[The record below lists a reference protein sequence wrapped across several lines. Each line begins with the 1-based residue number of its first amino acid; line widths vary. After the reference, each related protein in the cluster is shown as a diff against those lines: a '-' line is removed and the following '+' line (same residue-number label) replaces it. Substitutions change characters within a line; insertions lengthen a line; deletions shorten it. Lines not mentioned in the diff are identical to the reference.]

1 MRRLAILSLIIG
13 FIGVI
18 ALFGLSFKAR
28 SEQRVPVI
36 TDVSWLAEDLD
47 GGGVIDF
54 AQTTLMIDHD
64 NNVSGSGGCN
74 RFMSKATFRG
84 LKLTFTPAAA
94 TRKLCPPA
102 LMNQENKFFAVLEQT
117 RSFLVVDGKLTLRG
131 TAGKTIARLA
141 RQN

>member
-28 SEQRVPVI
+28 SEDRVPVI
-36 TDVSWLAEDLD
+36 TDMSWLAEDLN

-64 NNVSGSGGCN
+64 GVVSGSGGCN
-74 RFMSKATFRG
+74 SFTSKATFRG
-84 LKLTFTPAAA
+84 RKCTFKPAAA

-102 LMNQENKFFAVLEQT
+102 LINQENKFFAVLERT
-117 RSFLVVDGKLTLRG
+117 RSFLGVNGKLTLRD
-131 TAGKTIARLA
+131 AADKTIAVLA
-141 RQN
+141 RQD

>member
-28 SEQRVPVI
+28 SEDRVPVI
-36 TDVSWLAEDLD
+36 TDVSWLAEDLN

-64 NNVSGSGGCN
+64 GVVSGSGGCN
-74 RFMSKATFRG
+74 NFTSKATFRG
-84 LKLTFTPAAA
+84 RKLTFKPVAA

-117 RSFLVVDGKLTLRG
+117 HSFLGVNGKLTLRDA
-131 TAGKTIARLA
+131 AGKTIAVLA
-141 RQN
+141 RQD